1 MYEDYS
7 RKVDIWSLGMLL
19 ARMSRAP
26 ASGAEI
32 SLDTPLQ
39 LITSQ
44 VSPSHLTSLPALTEV
59 LELCLKRKPGL
70 RPTASKLIKIDLLE
84 TDIPTPQ

>member
-1 MYEDYS
+1 
-7 RKVDIWSLGMLL
+7 MLL

-26 ASGAEI
+26 VSGSEI
-32 SLDTPLQ
+32 SLDTPLK

-44 VSPSHLTSLPALTEV
+44 VSISHLTSLTAITEV

-70 RPTASKLIKIDLLE
+70 RPAASKLIKIDLLE